1 MATVKIKFGTSGW
14 RGVIA
19 DEFTF
24 ARVRAVT
31 LAIADHLTAEGL
43 KDKGVIVGYD
53 TRFLSERFALE
64 AARVLAAC
72 GIHSYLSGRDV
83 PTPVVAYEIIRRKA
97 AGGINFT
104 ASHNPPEYNGL
115 KFSPAWGGPAL
126 PETTKDIETRANALL
141 EKNSIATLTLADAKE
156 KGLLEEA
163 DLRKIYL
170 DDL

>member
-1 MATVKIKFGTSGW
+1 MGNVKIKFGTSGW

-19 DEFTF
+19 DEFTM

-31 LAIADHLTAEGL
+31 QAIADHLIAQGL

-72 GIHSYLSGRDV
+72 GIHTYLSNRDV
-83 PTPVVAYEIIRRKA
+83 PTPVVAFEIIRRKA
-97 AGGINFT
+97 GGGINFT

-115 KFSPAWGGPAL
+115 KFSPSWGGPAL
-126 PETTKDIETRANALL
+126 PETTRDIETRANAILD
-141 EKNSIATLTLADAKE
+141 KNSIPTMTTAEAKE
-156 KGLLEEA
+156 KGMLEDT
-163 DLRKIYL
+163 DLRKAYL
-170 DDL
+170 DD

>member
-1 MATVKIKFGTSGW
+1 MAIMKIKFGTSGW

-24 ARVRAVT
+24 TRVRAVT
-31 LAIADHLTAEGL
+31 QAIADHLVSQGL

-53 TRFLSERFALE
+53 TRFLSEKFAAE
-64 AARVLAAC
+64 AARILAAC
-72 GIHSYLSGRDV
+72 GIHSYLSNRDV
-83 PTPVVAYEIIRRKA
+83 PTPVVSYEIIRRKA

-126 PETTKDIETRANALL
+126 PEDVNL
-141 EKNSIATLTLADAKE
+141 
-156 KGLLEEA
+156 
-163 DLRKIYL
+163 
-170 DDL
+170 